1 MSLSVAD
8 VIVVLVAIFAA
19 YRGWRR
25 GLLAQAFELGGG
37 FLGLLA
43 GLAVAPRIA
52 AALSDEAGLEAALV
66 SLLAIVIGLSLGQAL
81 GYVIGHRFGHA
92 ARSARLGGV
101 DSGLG
106 ALFGAVVIL
115 VSYWLIGS
123 LLVGGPVPSVARSLR
138 RSALLRAMNDVSAPP
153 DVLAYVRQYLLT
165 ANFPQAFLGMDPATP
180 PVKLPPGRLVRRAI
194 RAADQSTVRVLTP
207 ACGGNQLGSGWISAE
222 STVVTNAHVVAGGQP
237 DEISILEGNATHRGT
252 VVLFDPATDV
262 AVIRVEGLTGPA
274 LELSA
279 EPLQNGSAGAILG
292 YPGSQGGRLDVGPA
306 AVKGRFD
313 AVGRNIYGTEN
324 VQREVYAL
332 RARVEE
338 GDSGGPFVRPDGR
351 VAGTI
356 FAASTTDPRTGYA
369 LTGNELADEV
379 AQGARSTGRV
389 STGECT
395 H

>member
-1 MSLSVAD
+1 MALSVAD
-8 VIVVLVAIFAA
+8 VIVVLVTIFAA

-37 FLGLLA
+37 FLGLVA
-43 GLAVAPRIA
+43 GLALAPRIA
-52 AALSDEAGLEAALV
+52 AALSNEAGLEAVLV

-153 DVLAYVRQYLLT
+153 DVLAYLRQYLLT
-165 ANFPQAFLGMDPATP
+165 ANFPQVFLGMDPFTP

-222 STVVTNAHVVAGGQP
+222 STVVTNAHVVAGGQR
-237 DEISILEGNATHRGT
+237 ISILEGSATHSGT

-262 AVIRVEGLTGPA
+262 AVIRVEGLSGPA
-274 LELSA
+274 LELSD
-279 EPLQNGSAGAILG
+279 EPLEQGSAGAILG

-306 AVKGRFD
+306 AVKDRID

-379 AQGARSTGRV
+379 AQGARSTRRV

-395 H
+395 R